1 MSDTL
6 SQSLEVPY
14 SPNHYLDRDFFATSY
29 STHFSSP
36 KFEQMAG
43 EMSNV
48 VFLKVDGDEAKDAAE
63 KYNTSAPLTFVL
75 LKNGQ
80 KIADLPVP
88 TMLTSAQ
95 LPYLA
100 QWVDELTELVNKDA

>member
-36 KFEQMAG
+36 KFEQMVG
-43 EMSNV
+43 EMSKV
-48 VFLKVDGDEAKDAAE
+48 VFLKFDGDEAEDAAK
-63 KYNTSAPLTFVL
+63 KYNTSARLTFVF

-80 KIADLPVP
+80 KIADLEKPRRRAAWDLISMKI
-88 TMLTSAQ
+88 MLT
-95 LPYLA
+95 
-100 QWVDELTELVNKDA
+100 N